1 MPPIDQDLNCI
12 NAFAKVAALGSFRQA
27 AKELNTPVST
37 ISSRVARLEQALTVT
52 LLDRSTRTVRLTE
65 VGQNYLDS
73 VSPALDTLAN
83 AASHAIEQ
91 EQNNTGSLRISVPI
105 EFGVHYLPRTIAE
118 YKKSCPL
125 VELDT
130 QLSNR
135 RVNVL
140 EEGFDVAV
148 RAGFLDDSSL
158 ICRGIGTP
166 QTLMT
171 CASPDYLSNFGEPQ
185 SPSELIKHEC
195 LIMSGSYD
203 PGRWQYIVNG
213 AKTPIKVNSTL
224 MVNNYSVLI
233 ELCQHH
239 LGIIKAPFRCHR
251 FSFTPSIH
259 NRGAI
264 Q

>member
-1 MPPIDQDLNCI
+1 
-12 NAFAKVAALGSFRQA
+12 
-27 AKELNTPVST
+27 
-37 ISSRVARLEQALTVT
+37 
-52 LLDRSTRTVRLTE
+52 
-65 VGQNYLDS
+65 
-73 VSPALDTLAN
+73 
-83 AASHAIEQ
+83 
-91 EQNNTGSLRISVPI
+91 
-105 EFGVHYLPRTIAE
+105 
-118 YKKSCPL
+118 
-125 VELDT
+125 
-130 QLSNR
+130 
-135 RVNVL
+135 
-140 EEGFDVAV
+140 VAV

-239 LGIIKAPFRCHR
+239 LGIIKAPLFMVSPLIASGKLKQVLST
-251 FSFTPSIH
+251 FSLPP
-259 NRGAI
+259 I
-264 Q
+264 QFHALYPQSGRNSVKVQLFLDALDNNLII